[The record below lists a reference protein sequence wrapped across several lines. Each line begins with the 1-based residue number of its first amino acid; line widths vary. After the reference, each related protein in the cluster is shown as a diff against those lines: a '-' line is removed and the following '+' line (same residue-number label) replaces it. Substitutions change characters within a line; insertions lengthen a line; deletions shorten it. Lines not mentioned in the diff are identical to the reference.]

1 MTDEGRKAL
10 SEIAKKRWEE
20 RRDELSKK
28 MRHPRSSG
36 IDISQ
41 SEDYASYQREYQ
53 RIYREKHPDYYKDLQ
68 SKKRNEQ

>member
-1 MTDEGRKAL
+1 MTDEGKKAL
-10 SEIAKKRWEE
+10 SEIVKKRWDE
-20 RRDELSKK
+20 RRDEISKR

-53 RIYREKHPDYYKDLQ
+53 RIYREKHPDYYRNLQ
-68 SKKRNEQ
+68 KNKT

>member
-10 SEIAKKRWEE
+10 SENAKKRWEE
-20 RRDELSKK
+20 RHDELSKK

-53 RIYREKHPDYYKDLQ
+53 RIYRKKHPNYYKDLQ
-68 SKKRNEQ
+68 KKNRQ

>member
-1 MTDEGRKAL
+1 MTNERKKAL
-10 SEIAKKRWEE
+10 SEIAKARWRE
-20 RRDELSKK
+20 RKDEISRN

-68 SKKRNEQ
+68 KKHKQ

>member
-10 SEIAKKRWEE
+10 SEIVTKRWTE
-20 RRDELSKK
+20 RRDEISKK

-41 SEDYASYQREYQ
+41 TEDYKTYQREYQ
-53 RIYREKHPDYYKDLQ
+53 RIYRKKHPDYYKDLQ
-68 SKKRNEQ
+68 KKNK

>member
-10 SEIAKKRWEE
+10 SENAKKRWEE

-36 IDISQ
+36 IEISQ

-68 SKKRNEQ
+68 KKHKQ

>member
-10 SEIAKKRWEE
+10 SENAKKRWEE

-36 IDISQ
+36 IEVSQ

-53 RIYREKHPDYYKDLQ
+53 RIYRGKHPDYYKDLQ
-68 SKKRNEQ
+68 KKHKQ